1 MRGKLLSTTKIV
13 VAVFFT
19 VAVIVP
25 LARMLVNIGQVDV
38 ASFISSPRL
47 WQAAGNSVTVSAIA
61 ALIAIALAM
70 LLAFCVTR
78 SRMPFKEGFSV
89 LLTLPM
95 LIPSISHG
103 MGLIILL
110 GRNGF
115 LTQLFGWNWSI
126 YGFWG
131 IVIGSVL
138 YAFPLAFL
146 MLRDILQYEDHSPY
160 DAAAILGIPK
170 WRQFLSITIPYL
182 RKPMISVVFATFTV
196 IITDYGVPLM
206 VGGLYTTLPVMMY
219 QEVIGLLDFGKGSVI
234 GVILL
239 LPALASFIIDVINK
253 NEGNQTFAAAERTSS
268 KSSLF
273 KYLSILC
280 CVVVGIC
287 VLLPI
292 ASFGVLTFVDKYP
305 IDMSFTLSNISKTM
319 NIGAGNFLRNSLLI
333 SLFAVIFGVLLSY
346 ATAYLT
352 ARSKG
357 RRTRILHFIALASLA
372 IPGIVLGLSYA
383 LFFQGTVIYGTLLI
397 LVVVNMVHF
406 FASPY
411 LMAYNSLNKVN
422 QDLEDVGTTLGVHRF
437 RIIRDVLVP
446 QTLPTILEMASYFFV
461 NSMMTISAVS
471 FLSNSNTKPLAMMI
485 PAFDGQMQLE
495 KAALVSLMILLCNLL
510 MRGVVALIKRTI
522 TRRNERNYG

>member
-1 MRGKLLSTTKIV
+1 MRGKLLGTTKLLVAAFFV
-13 VAVFFT
+13 VAVIF
-19 VAVIVP
+19 P
-25 LARMLVNIGQVDV
+25 LIQMFLYMGQVDI
-38 ASFISSPRL
+38 STFLSSPQL
-47 WQAAGNSVTVSAIA
+47 WKAVGNSVKVSATA
-61 ALIAIALAM
+61 ALFAIILAM

-110 GRNGF
+110 GTNGVI
-115 LTQLFGWNWSI
+115 TRLFGWNWSI

-146 MLRDILQYEDHSPY
+146 MLRDILQYEDPSPY
-160 DAAAILGIPK
+160 DAATILGVPK

-182 RKPMISVVFATFTV
+182 RKPLISVVFATFTV
-196 IITDYGVPLM
+196 IVTDYGVPLM

-219 QEVIGLLDFGKGSVI
+219 QEVIGLLNFGKGSVI

-239 LPALASFIIDVINK
+239 LPAVASFIIDVLNK
-253 NEGNQTFAAAERTSS
+253 NEGNETFSSTEWTLS
-268 KSSLF
+268 KSKVM
-273 KYLSILC
+273 KYLATLC
-280 CVVVGIC
+280 CVVVGVC

-292 ASFGVLTFVDKYP
+292 ASFAVITFMTRYP
-305 IDMSFTLSNISKTM
+305 IDMSFTLANISKTID
-319 NIGAGNFLRNSLLI
+319 IGAGNFLRNSLII
-333 SLFAVIFGVLLSY
+333 SLFAAALGVLLSY
-346 ATAYLT
+346 VTAYLT
-352 ARSKG
+352 ARGKG
-357 RRTRILHFIALASLA
+357 RGSRILHLIALASLA
-372 IPGIVLGLSYA
+372 IPGIVLGLSYV
-383 LFFQGTVIYGTLLI
+383 LFFQGTFLYGTLAILI
-397 LVVVNMVHF
+397 IVNMIHF

-422 QDLEDVGTTLGVHRF
+422 GDLEDVGTTLGIGRF

-461 NSMMTISAVS
+461 NSMITISAVS
-471 FLSNSNTKPLAMMI
+471 FLSTINTKPLAMMI

-495 KAALVSLMILLCNLL
+495 KAALVSFAILLVNLI
-510 MRGVVALIKRTI
+510 MRGIVGFTKRTI
-522 TRRNERNYG
+522 EKRSAA